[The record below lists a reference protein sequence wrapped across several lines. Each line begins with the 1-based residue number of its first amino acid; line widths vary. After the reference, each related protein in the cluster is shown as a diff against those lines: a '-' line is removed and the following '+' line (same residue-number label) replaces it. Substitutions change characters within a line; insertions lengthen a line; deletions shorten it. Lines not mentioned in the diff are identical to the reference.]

1 MHEVRAYQIY
11 LTLEPELVDML
22 ESANRLLFIGVGNV
36 LKSDDGVGVIICNQI
51 IERANITT
59 LTVEVSIENYIGK
72 INSLNPGTIV
82 ILDCM
87 ELGSSPGSSRLV
99 ALDDVEDITF
109 NTHNISLGRL
119 ADFFKYPTYILGIQ
133 PQTTAF
139 GDELSPPVL
148 TAANRLISEIN
159 QTNKDHG

>member
-1 MHEVRAYQIY
+1 M
-11 LTLEPELVDML
+11 M
-22 ESANRLLFIGVGNV
+22 ESNDRLLFIGVGNV

-51 IERANITT
+51 IKRSNIKT

-72 INSLNPGTIV
+72 INAMNPGTIV

-87 ELGSSPGSSRLV
+87 ELGSNPGSYRLE

-119 ADFFKYPTYILGIQ
+119 GDFFHYPTYVLGIQ

-139 GDELSPPVL
+139 GDQLSPPVQD
-148 TAANRLISEIN
+148 AAHRIIRQIN
-159 QTNKDHG
+159 QVKQ